1 MDPIDLRV
9 TPRSGGSG
17 GDGNGGRSVQ
27 TSSRRRRHLTLSSP
41 TGTELSSEFDAAA
54 DGPGSGSSSSSA
66 GPDLE
71 VDVTPY
77 RRSRSRNRFPEDSPT
92 ANNLG
97 HLLLVSPVRSP
108 ASTDDDVLIM
118 DGVLVDSDPSTPSS
132 ARRSVS
138 FVDDNGPSSRRSV
151 SIGDL
156 VLVSSDSQGSSGGGN
171 GSGSSGGQVIVRL
184 ALMISCH

>member
-1 MDPIDLRV
+1 MDPIDL
-9 TPRSGGSG
+9 TPRRGGSG

-71 VDVTPY
+71 FDVTPY
-77 RRSRSRNRFPEDSPT
+77 RRSRNRVPEDSPT
-92 ANNLG
+92 ENNLG
-97 HLLLVSPVRSP
+97 LLLLVSPVRSP

-171 GSGSSGGQVIVRL
+171 GSGSSGGQVIVRF